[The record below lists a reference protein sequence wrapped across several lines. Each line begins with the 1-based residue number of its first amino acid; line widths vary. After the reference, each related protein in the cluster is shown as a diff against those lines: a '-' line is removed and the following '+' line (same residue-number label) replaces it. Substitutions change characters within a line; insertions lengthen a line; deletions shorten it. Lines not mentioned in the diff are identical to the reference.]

1 MSNIAEKITVDPDIC
16 HGKPT
21 IRGSRLMVSTVLE
34 LLAAG
39 MTYDELLEDYK
50 GLGLEDIY
58 ACLEY
63 ANQMSNFKTVHL
75 KPKAA

>member
-1 MSNIAEKITVDPDIC
+1 MKNISEKITVDPDVC

-21 IRGSRLMVSTVLE
+21 IRGSRLTVSTILE

-39 MTYDELLEDYK
+39 MTYDELLKDYE
-50 GLGLEDIY
+50 GLQLEDIY

-63 ANQMSNFKTVHL
+63 AIQMSNFKTVHL
-75 KPKAA
+75 KP